1 MQDNQSEF
9 SYSSKVGEYVKS
21 VIKNRKE
28 EISIPQVAELTG
40 IPKSCLYQI
49 IPVRDVPTKNIKLA
63 PTRNMLLAIALT
75 LNFSTE
81 ETQNLLKCA
90 GESALD
96 ENNNFDN
103 TIIYALEHKLSIVKA
118 NILLDENNCELLIF
132 EK

>member
-1 MQDNQSEF
+1 M
-9 SYSSKVGEYVKS
+9 
-21 VIKNRKE
+21 
-28 EISIPQVAELTG
+28 
-40 IPKSCLYQI
+40 
-49 IPVRDVPTKNIKLA
+49 
-63 PTRNMLLAIALT
+63 
-75 LNFSTE
+75 
-81 ETQNLLKCA
+81 KCA